1 MYIEIHVFPYGIIFV
16 IIQSPRPRRISTCRM
31 FHATTILKDVASVL
45 FIACLAFL
53 AVCLAV
59 PMSLNRRFY

>member
-1 MYIEIHVFPYGIIFV
+1 MYIEIHIFPYGIIFV
-16 IIQSPRPRRISTCRM
+16 IIQSPRRISTCRM